1 MKLISPALLI
11 EALSVRYPDSSMLF
25 APDVFADFV
34 VEYAAAEGF
43 DLPIVDVLR
52 AQGLSPTGRKP
63 SQPEYQHLRPSTAP
77 MRECSETQPGLPRPF
92 LAYGRFKAKGHPQNL
107 PKKRK
112 QHKAKDD
119 KPYVWP
125 ACRPWGHEFEVGKP
139 NCTDCGAPKP

>member
-1 MKLISPALLI
+1 MKLVSPALLI
-11 EALSVRYPDSSMLF
+11 EALSVRYPDSSALF

-34 VEYAAAEGF
+34 VEYAKDGGF
-43 DLPIVDVLR
+43 DIPIVEVMR

-63 SQPEYQHLRPSTAP
+63 SQPQYQDLPP
-77 MRECSETQPGLPRPF
+77 IECSETQPGPPRPF
-92 LAYGRFKAKGHPQNL
+92 FAQGRFRAKGHPQNL
-107 PKKRK
+107 PKERK

-125 ACRPWGHEFEVGKP
+125 ACRPWGHEFEDGKP